1 MAIRHKRRTT
11 RTELER
17 VFCLPLDLF
26 SLTFTIILG
35 PLGWGAIFPMP
46 PPPLWIRHCQ
56 EFDGGLRK
64 DEDREFILTRVSAII
79 SFIVTSLLVH
89 TLILLWTLES
99 GRKLMYAKSSWCGAN
114 VPIVLHVFGN

>member
-1 MAIRHKRRTT
+1 MNGIR
-11 RTELER
+11 ESFLSAAG
-17 VFCLPLDLF
+17 FI
-26 SLTFTIILG
+26 FTNVHEYFG
-35 PLGWGAIFPMP
+35 TSWVGGDPPHA

-64 DEDREFILTRVSAII
+64 DEDREFILTRVSGII